1 MSSGGSILTA
11 EAIQIV
17 KVNEE
22 AHTFRLSDEDLTK
35 FILQDNVKNRDV
47 VIVSVAGAFRKGK
60 SFLLDFFLRYMY
72 ARYVHQN
79 IDGWLGQDDDPL
91 TGFSWRGGSDRV
103 TTGIYMWS
111 DIFLHDYPNG
121 RKVAIILLDTQGTF
135 DSLSTVKDCATV
147 FALSTMLSSVQIY
160 NLSQNIQEDDLQ
172 HLQLFTE
179 YGRLALADTGKT
191 PFQKLMFLVRDWSF
205 PYEAEYGSDGGN
217 KILKKRLEIHDKQH
231 PDHQSLRRHIQAC
244 FNEISCFLMPH
255 PGLNVAT
262 NPTFN
267 GNLQDI
273 TPEFKQSLIDLIP
286 LVMAPEN
293 LIVKEINGQKVKAR
307 DLVQYFKSYLNI
319 FKSEDMP
326 EPKTMLLATAE
337 ANNLNAV
344 AAAKDIYSQHMDD
357 ICGGKSPYQKPQY
370 LEVEHVRAREKAVY
384 HFVSKRKMGGEEFSE
399 IYKQQL
405 VDFVEDAFI
414 NYKEQNESKNI
425 FKAAQTPGVFLA
437 VALITYIMSG
447 IFALLA
453 LETFCNFMTLIMA
466 INIIALCI
474 WSYIRYSGE
483 FVDVGMKLDSFAENI
498 WEYCLKP
505 FYEIFLER
513 RVKEVTTQ
521 AVSAATGLS
530 RENVETAMGLNRTDS
545 GSSVTKR
552 NAHNGKP
559 KNL

>member
-1 MSSGGSILTA
+1 MSTSGSILTA

-22 AHTFRLSDEDLTK
+22 AHTFRLSEEDLTRV
-35 FILQDNVKNRDV
+35 ILQENVKNRDV

-72 ARYVHQN
+72 AKYVHQN
-79 IDGWLGQDDDPL
+79 LDGWLGKEDDAL

-111 DIFLHDYPNG
+111 DIFLHDYANG
-121 RKVAIILLDTQGTF
+121 HKVAIMLLDTQGTF
-135 DSLSTVKDCATV
+135 DSQSTVKDCATV

-179 YGRLALADTGKT
+179 YGRLAVADTGRK

-205 PYEAEYGSDGGN
+205 PYEADYGKEGGE
-217 KILKKRLEIHDKQH
+217 KILRKRLEIHDKQH

-262 NPTFN
+262 NPKFD
-267 GNLQDI
+267 GNLRDI
-273 TPEFKQSLIDLIP
+273 TDEFKENLLKLIP
-286 LVMAPEN
+286 LIMAPEN

-319 FKSEDMP
+319 FKSDDMP

-344 AAAKDIYSQHMDD
+344 AAAKDLYTQHMDD
-357 ICGGKSPYQKPQY
+357 FCGGKSPYQKPQN
-370 LEVEHVRAREKAVY
+370 LDIEHLRAREKAVY
-384 HFVSKRKMGGEEFSE
+384 HFVNKRKMGGEEFSE

-405 VDFVEDAFI
+405 IDFVEDAFI
-414 NYKEQNESKNI
+414 GYKEQNESKNI

-447 IFALLA
+447 IFALLG

-483 FVDVGMKLDSFAENI
+483 FSDIGVKLDNFAENI
-498 WEYCLKP
+498 WDYCLKP
-505 FYEIFLER
+505 FYELFLER
-513 RVKEVTTQ
+513 RVKEATTQ
-521 AVSAATGLS
+521 AVSAATGLT
-530 RENVETAMGLNRTDS
+530 RENVETAMGINRQNATT
-545 GSSVTKR
+545 VTKR
-552 NAHNGKP
+552 HASNGKS
-559 KNL
+559 KQS

>member
-1 MSSGGSILTA
+1 
-11 EAIQIV
+11 
-17 KVNEE
+17 
-22 AHTFRLSDEDLTK
+22 
-35 FILQDNVKNRDV
+35 
-47 VIVSVAGAFRKGK
+47 
-60 SFLLDFFLRYMY
+60 
-72 ARYVHQN
+72 
-79 IDGWLGQDDDPL
+79 
-91 TGFSWRGGSDRV
+91 
-103 TTGIYMWS
+103 MWS
-111 DIFLHDYPNG
+111 DVFLHDYANG
-121 RKVAIILLDTQGTF
+121 RKIAIILLDTQGTF
-135 DSLSTVKDCATV
+135 DSHSTVKDCATV

-179 YGRLALADTGKT
+179 YGRLAVADTGEFTHFSFRLLAIIIGVNYIFFAGRK

-205 PYEAEYGSDGGN
+205 PYEADYGMSGGE
-217 KILKKRLEIHDKQH
+217 KILRKRLEIHDKQH

-262 NPTFN
+262 NPTFD
-267 GNLQDI
+267 GNLRDI
-273 TPEFKQSLIDLIP
+273 TDEFKDNLQTLIP
-286 LVMAPEN
+286 LIMSPEN
-293 LIVKEINGQKVKAR
+293 LIVKEINGQKVRAR

-344 AAAKDIYSQHMDD
+344 AAAKDLYTQHMDD
-357 ICGGKSPYQKPQY
+357 FCGGKNPYQKPQS

-405 VDFVEDAFI
+405 IDFVEDAFVG
-414 NYKEQNESKNI
+414 YKEQNESKNI

-437 VALITYIMSG
+437 VALTTYIISG
-447 IFALLA
+447 IFALLG

-474 WSYIRYSGE
+474 WSYIR
-483 FVDVGMKLDSFAENI
+483 
-498 WEYCLKP
+498 
-505 FYEIFLER
+505 
-513 RVKEVTTQ
+513 
-521 AVSAATGLS
+521 
-530 RENVETAMGLNRTDS
+530 
-545 GSSVTKR
+545 
-552 NAHNGKP
+552 
-559 KNL
+559 